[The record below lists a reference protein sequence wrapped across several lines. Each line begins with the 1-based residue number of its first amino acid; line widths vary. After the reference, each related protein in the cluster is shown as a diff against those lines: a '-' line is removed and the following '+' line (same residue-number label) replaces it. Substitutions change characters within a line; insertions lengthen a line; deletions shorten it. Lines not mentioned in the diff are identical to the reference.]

1 MKTASLHLPQIAIHG
16 IPLPPPDPR
25 LVRHLP
31 GAVRKRSRI
40 WELSENLHCSVIGTC
55 LSTRELRQ
63 AMNRL
68 GFEGR
73 DLTDHELHTEAV
85 RTAGCHNAA
94 GKIISKV
101 LDQRHRVAIRRFEAA
116 ETEEALTAL
125 WRSSVQQGDIPGAYW
140 ALLTHPGVTHALIR
154 LAFGEVHMLS
164 HLVGAANR
172 ADIKRLCTLE
182 EEVSALSA
190 KLQRQQV
197 QLRDAIVSRDATIQG
212 LQAALSTRIAETSG
226 QGTAVSDDERMGAL
240 ESCVAAL
247 ERRLTAETRRR
258 EAAERGLQEAREALR
273 RDRDAKRQAEET
285 AAQLTAEIAAFEAS
299 FGEGPDDD
307 APEPAR
313 LDGITVLYVGG
324 RTHHVHRL
332 RALTEGLGADFLHHD
347 GGVEE
352 TTATLAGLVMRADL
366 VLFPVDCVSHD
377 AALLVKRLCRH
388 QGKPFR
394 PLRSSGASSLLA
406 ALAEPNPAMAAQEA
420 VG

>member
-1 MKTASLHLPQIAIHG
+1 MKTALLPAPHIVVRG

-25 LVRHLP
+25 LVRQIP
-31 GAVRKRSRI
+31 GPLRKRSRI

-73 DLTDHELHTEAV
+73 GLTDHELHTEAV
-85 RTAGCHNAA
+85 RIAGCHNGAA
-94 GKIISKV
+94 KIISKV

-116 ETEEALTAL
+116 QTEEALATL

-140 ALLTHPGVTHALIR
+140 ALLTHPGITHALIR

-172 ADIKRLCTLE
+172 ADIKRLCELE
-182 EEVSALSA
+182 EEVSLLSA
-190 KLQRQQV
+190 KLHRQQV
-197 QLRDAIVSRDATIQG
+197 QLRDAILSRDATIQS
-212 LQAALSTRIAETSG
+212 LQAALSAHIAARAG
-226 QGTAVSDDERMGAL
+226 QGTEASDDERLGAL

-247 ERRLTAETRRR
+247 ERRLAAETRRR
-258 EAAERGLQEAREALR
+258 DAAERQLQQAREALL
-273 RDRDAKRQAEET
+273 RDRDAKRRAEET

-299 FGEGPDDD
+299 LGQGQGHQTLP
-307 APEPAR
+307 PGQ
-313 LDGITVLYVGG
+313 LDGTVLYVGG

-332 RALTEGLGADFLHHD
+332 RSLVEGLGAAFLHHD

-352 TTATLAGLVMRADL
+352 TTVTLAALVTRADL

-377 AALLVKRLCRH
+377 AALLVKRLCQR

-406 ALAEPNPAMAAQEA
+406 ALSETNPAMAARA
-420 VG
+420 ALG